1 MSDHLSSALS
11 LITGIKQ
18 KSRDVAQDTH
28 LALCHATMHTITKG
42 SGDVSLCNQII
53 GALGKGHDRN
63 LVIGWLKEFG
73 CAKWDKAT
81 SSFMLNKGKFN
92 GLKAARTT
100 YDELVAQ
107 TPWHEFGKELSQL
120 DRPFDLLK
128 AVEGIVKSYD
138 NAKDK
143 GKTIQHAEFLG
154 EIVLL
159 RDRLIANAANDAKDK
174 ADEAKAA

>member
-28 LALCHATMHTITKG
+28 LALCHSIMHAIGKG
-42 SGDVSLCNQII
+42 SGDVSLCTQII

-73 CAKWDKAT
+73 CAKWDRET
-81 SSFMLNKGKFN
+81 NQFMLNKGKFN
-92 GLKAARTT
+92 GLKAARVTF
-100 YDELVAQ
+100 DELVAL
-107 TPWHEFGKELSQL
+107 TPWYEFGKDVDQL
-120 DRPFDLLK
+120 ARPFDLLK
-128 AVEGIVKSYD
+128 AIEGVVKSYD

-143 GKTIQHAEFLG
+143 GKVIQHAEFLG

-174 ADEAKAA
+174 AEVQAA